1 MAADSPHTLYKG
13 IRDKGKVTQSD
24 VDEAVRLTKEAA
36 ERKRRQRA
44 GPEGYTIDEIFSG
57 KADIEQEENEE

>member
-1 MAADSPHTLYKG
+1 MAADSPHTLYHHN
-13 IRDKGKVTQSD
+13 RDKGKVTQAD

-44 GPEGYTIDEIFSG
+44 EQEGYSIEEIFSG
-57 KADIEQEENEE
+57 KADIEQEEKEK